1 MEGEES
7 VRSDSYMITH
17 PGVFVEETP
26 ETVCTKFLQET
37 PEVAN
42 LTVRLFPE
50 KYEDSRIGSGWLFSD
65 SNEPAVQLESR
76 LGGGER
82 DKCLQVS
89 LPKSAG
95 AAMGLLEIE
104 ISSEDGSLDTR
115 IFREISIYRQKVYP
129 MIQTDKGHYKARD
142 QVKFRLLVL
151 DQNLKPPDDLRT
163 IEEIWVEDPRNRRV
177 AQWKEVSVELGL
189 VQREFRLSE
198 EPVLG
203 QYRILAAGSSLEEET
218 TFTVSEYVLPKFQL
232 LLAPPPAVVRDA
244 ELTTFK
250 VSTR

>member
-50 KYEDSRIGSGWLFSD
+50 KSERSLSGFGWLFSD
-65 SNEPAVQLESR
+65 SNEPAVQIESR
-76 LGGGER
+76 LEGGER

-95 AAMGLLEIE
+95 AARG
-104 ISSEDGSLDTR
+104 
-115 IFREISIYRQKVYP
+115 
-129 MIQTDKGHYKARD
+129 
-142 QVKFRLLVL
+142 
-151 DQNLKPPDDLRT
+151 
-163 IEEIWVEDPRNRRV
+163 
-177 AQWKEVSVELGL
+177 
-189 VQREFRLSE
+189 
-198 EPVLG
+198 
-203 QYRILAAGSSLEEET
+203 
-218 TFTVSEYVLPKFQL
+218 
-232 LLAPPPAVVRDA
+232 
-244 ELTTFK
+244 
-250 VSTR
+250 